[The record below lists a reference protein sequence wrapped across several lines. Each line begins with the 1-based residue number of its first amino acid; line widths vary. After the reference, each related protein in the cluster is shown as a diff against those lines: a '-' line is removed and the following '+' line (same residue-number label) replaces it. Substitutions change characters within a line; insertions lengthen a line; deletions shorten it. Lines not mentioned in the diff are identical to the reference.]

1 MFKSLIEEFLE
12 ELRYHKSSF
21 RSDVEKCYKDIAH
34 LPIRKQKQDLTEFF
48 HTQPMPDEGILCRR
62 YRELKYATSQ
72 ALSDRIGLYISGAS
86 SLFIA
91 IAMLFA
97 EEGEFLTSFA
107 WSCVVGA
114 IIAILAAFLIWWAKQ
129 VYMRSKVLFLYP
141 LEMELVEEAL
151 SKDKAAQSCETPT
164 EPSSDNTPNDADE
177 PNA

>member
-1 MFKSLIEEFLE
+1 
-12 ELRYHKSSF
+12 
-21 RSDVEKCYKDIAH
+21 
-34 LPIRKQKQDLTEFF
+34 
-48 HTQPMPDEGILCRR
+48 MPDEGILCRR

-129 VYMRSKVLFLYP
+129 LYMRSKVLFLYP
-141 LEMELVEEAL
+141 
-151 SKDKAAQSCETPT
+151 
-164 EPSSDNTPNDADE
+164 
-177 PNA
+177 